1 MSINGSSTFTLSNPP
16 ALPLSIEPGTCK
28 EVLLSFASN
37 QDGTYNAELL
47 VKISQSSNA
56 SQVFTIPL
64 SATYASPSSIS
75 EFDMFSGISA
85 FPNPANEILEI
96 QSAQAIHSV
105 RLINVLGETIA
116 KHNIQNQ
123 STTCAIDIHH
133 TIPGSYIAIVN
144 LHNGK
149 SFGLPIIIQ
158 R

>member
-1 MSINGSSTFTLSNPP
+1 M
-16 ALPLSIEPGTCK
+16 
-28 EVLLSFASN
+28 FA
-37 QDGTYNAELL
+37 
-47 VKISQSSNA
+47 
-56 SQVFTIPL
+56 
-64 SATYASPSSIS
+64 
-75 EFDMFSGISA
+75 GISV